1 MAILVNES
9 TRIIVQGFTGK
20 IGTFHARD
28 MIHYGSNVVG
38 GVTPGKG
45 GQRHLD
51 LPVFNTVKEAVQQ
64 VGAEASIVFVPPAFA
79 ADSIMEAADAGIKY
93 CVAITDGI
101 PTQDMMTVKNF
112 LRRFPVQERMV
123 LTGPN
128 CAGTISPGR
137 AMLGIMPGHIY
148 IQGNVGIVGRSGTLG
163 YEAADQM
170 KTLGIGIST
179 SVGIGGDPIIGSSH
193 RDILEKF
200 EEDAE
205 TKVVIM
211 IGEIGGPQEVEA
223 GIFAKEHMGKP
234 LIAYIAGLTAP
245 EGRRMGHAGAII
257 SSAGESAAEK
267 VAVLKELG
275 ITICPTPAAMGETV
289 AAVLARM

>member
-1 MAILVNES
+1 MAILINEN

-20 IGTFHARD
+20 IGSFHAQD
-28 MIHYGSNVVG
+28 MINYGSNVVG

-45 GQRHLD
+45 GQTHLD
-51 LPVFNTVKEAVQQ
+51 LPVFNTVKEAVEAT
-64 VGAEASIVFVPPAFA
+64 GADASIVFVPPAFA

-93 CVAITDGI
+93 CVSITDGI

-112 LRRFPVQERMV
+112 LRRFPVEQRMI

-148 IQGNVGIVGRSGTLG
+148 MQGNVGIVGRSGTLG
-163 YEAADQM
+163 YEAADQL
-170 KTLGIGIST
+170 KRLGLGIST
-179 SVGIGGDPIIGSSH
+179 SVGIGGDPINGSSH
-193 RDILEKF
+193 RDILEHF
-200 EEDAE
+200 ENDPE

-223 GIFAKEHMGKP
+223 GIWAKANMTKP
-234 LIAYIAGLTAP
+234 VVAYIAGLTAP
-245 EGRRMGHAGAII
+245 EGRRMGYAGAII

-267 VAVLKELG
+267 VAMLQELG
-275 ITICPTPAAMGETV
+275 VIISPTPSAMGQTV
-289 AAVLARM
+289 ADVLAKM

>member
-1 MAILVNES
+1 MAILINEN

-20 IGTFHARD
+20 IGSFHAQD
-28 MIHYGSNVVG
+28 MLNYGSKVVG

-45 GQRHLD
+45 GQTHLG
-51 LPVFNTVKEAVQQ
+51 LPVFNTVKEAIAET
-64 VGAEASIVFVPPAFA
+64 GADASIVFVPPAFA

-93 CVAITDGI
+93 CVSITDGI

-112 LRRFPVQERMV
+112 LRRFPVEERMI

-137 AMLGIMPGHIY
+137 SMLGIMPGHIY
-148 IQGNVGIVGRSGTLG
+148 MQGNVGIVGRSGTLG
-163 YEAADQM
+163 YEAADQL
-170 KTLGIGIST
+170 KRLGLGIST
-179 SVGIGGDPIIGSSH
+179 SVGIGGDPINGSSH
-193 RDILEKF
+193 RDILEHF
-200 EEDAE
+200 ENDPE

-223 GIFAKEHMGKP
+223 GIWAKANMSKP
-234 LIAYIAGLTAP
+234 VVAYIAGLTAP

-257 SSAGESAAEK
+257 SSAGEGAAEK
-267 VAVLKELG
+267 VAMLRELG
-275 ITICPTPAAMGETV
+275 VIISPTPAAMGATV
-289 AAVLARM
+289 AEVLARL